1 MSSSA
6 EPPRI
11 VPPLRLVTDEPESFH
26 PLTTRATPLLP
37 AREAAGRRVDVWE
50 EVDRAAAWVS
60 DHWVTGP
67 RTAPRP
73 GDGRADVGRPS
84 DAVRHALRVL
94 CVALRGAVQERGAV
108 VPPELPWSV
117 SLTDLLRA
125 LRQRLLEQAVAQ
137 DAAGEPTADP
147 RALVEVLAACE
158 RLEDAARTD
167 VARIVVE
174 QLSGTRALELLVEVA
189 HDMRS
194 PLGSI
199 LFLVEQ
205 LRAEQGGPV
214 TAAQERQLGLVYGA
228 AFGLTALVGDVMELA
243 RGGDRLAAGE
253 PAPFS
258 LPSLVEAVRG
268 IVQPIAEEKELT
280 LAISAVPPGARRGHG
295 PAIQRVLLNLVTNAL
310 KFTPAGTVELR
321 VVAEGGSRVRFTILD
336 TGRGIPPR
344 VLAHLFQT
352 FRERPDAEDF
362 AFSSAG
368 LGLAICQKLVGA
380 MGGELLV
387 DSEVGRGT
395 RFEFALDLP
404 HAPLV

>member
-1 MSSSA
+1 MSTGA
-6 EPPRI
+6 EPPRL

-37 AREAAGRRVDVWE
+37 PREAAGRRVDVWE

-60 DHWVTGP
+60 DHW
-67 RTAPRP
+67 TASP
-73 GDGRADVGRPS
+73 GTAARADRRP
-84 DAVRHALRVL
+84 DNAVRHALRVL
-94 CVALRGAVQERGAV
+94 CVALRGAVQDGPGGGAV

-117 SLTDLLRA
+117 SLTDLVRA
-125 LRQRLLEQAVAQ
+125 LRARLLQQTVTQE
-137 DAAGEPTADP
+137 AAGEPSADP
-147 RALVEVLAACE
+147 RALVAVLAACE
-158 RLEDAARTD
+158 RLEDAARAD
-167 VARIVVE
+167 VARVVVE
-174 QLSGTRALELLVEVA
+174 QLSGARALELLVEVA

-205 LRAEQGGPV
+205 LRAEQGGPI

-258 LPSLVEAVRG
+258 LAQLLEAVRG
-268 IVQPIAEEKELT
+268 IVQPIAEEKGLT
-280 LAISAVPPGARRGHG
+280 LVIGEAPAGARTGHG
-295 PAIQRVLLNLVTNAL
+295 PAIQRVILNLVTNAL
-310 KFTPAGTVELR
+310 KFTPAGEVELR
-321 VVAEGGSRVRFTILD
+321 VAAERGSRVRFTIRD

-352 FRERPDAEDF
+352 FRERPEARDY

-368 LGLAICQKLVGA
+368 LGLAICQKLVRA
-380 MGGELLV
+380 MGGELSV

-395 RFEFALDLP
+395 RFEFVLDLP

>member
-1 MSSSA
+1 M
-6 EPPRI
+6 
-11 VPPLRLVTDEPESFH
+11 H
-26 PLTTRATPLLP
+26 
-37 AREAAGRRVDVWE
+37 DVI
-50 EVDRAAAWVS
+50 DS
-60 DHWVTGP
+60 D
-67 RTAPRP
+67 
-73 GDGRADVGRPS
+73 
-84 DAVRHALRVL
+84 
-94 CVALRGAVQERGAV
+94 
-108 VPPELPWSV
+108 
-117 SLTDLLRA
+117 
-125 LRQRLLEQAVAQ
+125 VAQ
-137 DAAGEPTADP
+137 AFADQLAGPN
-147 RALVEVLAACE
+147 AL
-158 RLEDAARTD
+158 
-167 VARIVVE
+167 
-174 QLSGTRALELLVEVA
+174 QLLVEVA

-205 LRAEQGGPV
+205 LRAEQGGPI

-258 LPSLVEAVRG
+258 LPQLVEAVRG
-268 IVQPIAEEKELT
+268 IVQPIAEEKGLT
-280 LAISAVPPGARRGHG
+280 LVIGEAPPGARSGHG

-310 KFTPAGTVELR
+310 KFTPAGQVELR
-321 VVAEGGSRVRFTILD
+321 VEAGPGARVRFTILD

-352 FRERPDAEDF
+352 FRERPEARDY

-368 LGLAICQKLVGA
+368 LGLAICQKLVRA
-380 MGGELLV
+380 MGGELQV

-395 RFEFALDLP
+395 RFEFGLDLP

>member
-1 MSSSA
+1 MRSGD
-6 EPPRI
+6 EPPSPRV
-11 VPPLRLVTDEPESFH
+11 VPPLRLVTDEPEQLH

-37 AREAAGRRVDVWE
+37 PREAAGQRVDVWE

-60 DHWVTGP
+60 DRCSTAP
-67 RTAPRP
+67 STASRTADRRER
-73 GDGRADVGRPS
+73 DLA
-84 DAVRHALRVL
+84 RHALRVL
-94 CVALRGAVQERGAV
+94 CVALRGAVADGGAA

-125 LRQRLLEQAVAQ
+125 LRQRLLDQATTQ
-137 DAAGEPTADP
+137 HAAGEPSADP
-147 RALVEVLAACE
+147 RALLAVLAACE
-158 RLEDAARTD
+158 RLEDAARHD
-167 VARIVVE
+167 VARVVVE
-174 QLSGTRALELLVEVA
+174 QLSGARALELLVEVA

-205 LRAEQGGPV
+205 MRAEQAGPV

-228 AFGLTALVGDVMELA
+228 AFGLTSLVGDVMELA

-253 PAPFS
+253 PAPVS
-258 LPSLVEAVRG
+258 LAQLFEAVRG
-268 IVQPIAEEKELT
+268 IVQPIAEEKGLQ
-280 LAISAVPPGARRGHG
+280 LVVHAPPAGARVGHG

-310 KFTPAGTVELR
+310 KFTPAGRVELR
-321 VVAEGGSRVRFTILD
+321 AEDEPGGSVRFTIVD

-344 VLAHLFQT
+344 VLATLFQT
-352 FRERPDAEDF
+352 FRERPDARDF

-368 LGLAICQKLVGA
+368 LGLAICRKLVRA
-380 MGGELLV
+380 MGGELRV

-395 RFEFALDLP
+395 RFEFSLPLP
-404 HAPLV
+404 HASLV

>member
-1 MSSSA
+1 MR
-6 EPPRI
+6 PPEIPRETP
-11 VPPLRLVTDEPESFH
+11 VLRLVTDEPESLH

-37 AREAAGRRVDVWE
+37 SREAAGREADVWE
-50 EVDRAAAWVS
+50 EVDRAAAWVCDRWAES
-60 DHWVTGP
+60 APGAE
-67 RTAPRP
+67 RGTA
-73 GDGRADVGRPS
+73 GDGARKAQE
-84 DAVRHALRVL
+84 ARHALRVL
-94 CVALRGAVQERGAV
+94 CVALRGAVQEGGAV

-125 LRQRLLEQAVAQ
+125 LRRRLLEQSVEQEVAGAPSA
-137 DAAGEPTADP
+137 DA

-158 RLEDAARTD
+158 RLEDAARAD
-167 VARIVVE
+167 VARVVIE
-174 QLSGTRALELLVEVA
+174 QLSGARALELLVEVA

-205 LRAEQGGPV
+205 LRAEQAGAITPG
-214 TAAQERQLGLVYGA
+214 QERQLGLVYGA
-228 AFGLTALVGDVMELA
+228 AFGLSSMVGDVMELA

-253 PAPFS
+253 PGPLA
-258 LPSLVEAVRG
+258 LPQIVDSVRA
-268 IVQPIAEEKELT
+268 IVQPIAEEKGLT
-280 LAISAVPPGARRGHG
+280 LSLGNAPVGARVGHG

-321 VVAEGGSRVRFTILD
+321 IEAEPGARVAFTITD

-352 FRERPDAEDF
+352 FRQRAEALDY

-368 LGLAICQKLVGA
+368 LGLAICQKLVRA
-380 MGGELLV
+380 MGGELHV
-387 DSEVGRGT
+387 DSAVGQGT
-395 RFEFALDLP
+395 RFEFVLELP

>member
-1 MSSSA
+1 MSSGA

-37 AREAAGRRVDVWE
+37 PRELAGRRVDVWE

-60 DHWVTGP
+60 DHWVAAP
-67 RTAPRP
+67 STAPRAA
-73 GDGRADVGRPS
+73 DGRPA

-94 CVALRGAVQERGAV
+94 CVALRGAVHDGGAV

-117 SLTDLLRA
+117 SLTDLVRA
-125 LRQRLLEQAVAQ
+125 LRQRLLEQSVAQ
-137 DAAGEPTADP
+137 DAAGEPGADP
-147 RALVEVLAACE
+147 RALVGVLAACE
-158 RLEDAARTD
+158 RLEEAARRD

-174 QLSGTRALELLVEVA
+174 QLSGARALELLVEVA

-205 LRAEQGGPV
+205 LRAEQGGPI

-258 LPSLVEAVRG
+258 PAQLLDAVRG
-268 IVQPIAEEKELT
+268 IVQPIAEEKGLS
-280 LAISAVPPGARRGHG
+280 LVIGAAPAGARLGHG

-310 KFTPAGTVELR
+310 KFTPAGQVELR
-321 VVAEGGSRVRFTILD
+321 VEAAGGSRVRFTILD

-352 FRERPDAEDF
+352 FRERPEARDY

-368 LGLAICQKLVGA
+368 LGLAICQKLVRA
-380 MGGELLV
+380 MGGELQV